1 MEQLANVS
9 QPAKALYWYFLQTD
23 PLVTSLD
30 ANDSSTRL
38 LESVSKVVSLV
49 FV

>member
-23 PLVTSLD
+23 PLD